1 MGSNKQDLFKT
12 IENKKGKKSE
22 RERERAKERQRVSVR
37 E

>member
-22 RERERAKERQRVSVR
+22 RERERERKRDR